1 MSQFMIQSVSEYM
14 IQSMINSCLQSMNS
28 LTSARHNV
36 IIVQISLVD
45 DFLVL
50 AGKFDLSV
58 LN

>member
-1 MSQFMIQSVSEYM
+1 MIQSVSEYM